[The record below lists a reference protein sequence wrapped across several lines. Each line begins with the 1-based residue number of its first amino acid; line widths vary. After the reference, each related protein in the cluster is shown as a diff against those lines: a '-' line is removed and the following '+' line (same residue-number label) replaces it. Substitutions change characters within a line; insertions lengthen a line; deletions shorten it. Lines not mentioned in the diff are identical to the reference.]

1 MPLHLSMLCTHSQ
14 VKKCGYVRTLM
25 GRMRWFP
32 DVNSTDSVKGT
43 RDYDYNDDIYDVD
56 DPTMR

>member
-1 MPLHLSMLCTHSQ
+1 
-14 VKKCGYVRTLM
+14 
-25 GRMRWFP
+25 MRWFP

-43 RDYDYNDDIYDVD
+43 RDDDYNDDIDDVD